1 MLYLDWLP
9 ARPALCHVKLTPSS
23 YEQKWASMNPLL
35 AQRTMTPETRGE
47 EGACSNSSS
56 RL

>member
-9 ARPALCHVKLTPSS
+9 AKPALCHVKLTPSS

-35 AQRTMTPETRGE
+35 AQRTMTPEPRGE